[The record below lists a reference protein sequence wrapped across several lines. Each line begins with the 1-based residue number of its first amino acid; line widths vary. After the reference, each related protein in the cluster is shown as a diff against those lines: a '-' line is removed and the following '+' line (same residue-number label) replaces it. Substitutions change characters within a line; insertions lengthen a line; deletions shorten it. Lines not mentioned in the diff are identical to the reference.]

1 MKTKTNNYT
10 KKIIIIIFENI
21 YIHREREKT
30 IIKPN
35 SNTN

>member
-21 YIHREREKT
+21 YIHIEREKQL
-30 IIKPN
+30 
-35 SNTN
+35 